1 MRTSTRRRA
10 VSFFAIVFI
19 AAGGMALNAF
29 ASQPPALVE
38 LDGRLVVA
46 HGDDFTGHNMVM
58 AASVRT
64 SHGTVRL
71 HVRASQHAQLMALA
85 GRQVR
90 VRGTREASGFN
101 ATNLSSQGVAASV
114 PSTGNKRIAVILMH
128 LPGSTTEPW
137 TKAQAQS
144 AFFGTNSVASW
155 FSEVST
161 GATTV
166 TGDVYGYYNTT
177 QTSTD
182 CVTLF
187 SDWQNQATAAAA
199 KDGYIASNYQ
209 HVVYATPD
217 LASCGFSGIAWIGQS
232 GVWLNGNINPGVAD
246 HELGHNLG
254 LRHAGTLDCG
264 TQVIGGSCTRSD
276 YGDPFD
282 VMGNAGA
289 NHHYSASHKAAIGY
303 LASSAVKTVTAGS
316 QTITL
321 TSSEQSVAGATQLI
335 NVQAPNGTKY
345 GIEKRSSFGTYD
357 QGLGGVWIR
366 QLGVANTD
374 DTTLLDMTPSTNA
387 FTDGNLSAGNTFT
400 DSASGISIRTES
412 EGTSTASVTVTVG
425 GTPTS
430 TTAPVAT
437 TTTTKATTTTT
448 APPPTTT
455 TTRATT
461 TTTAAPP
468 PPQPPLGTVSV
479 TVSGTTVVVTGS
491 TGNDTLHLWKV
502 RNNRLAIDANGAPIA
517 AGAGCSV
524 SNGVAQCGGKSFA
537 VAAGA
542 GADRITVSGAV
553 HSTQDGGDGN
563 DWMIGG
569 TSSDVFTGGAGFDAV
584 DYSTRTGTITGT
596 PGTGADDGT
605 RREADNIMGD
615 VEQVILPSAKAH

>member
-10 VSFFAIVFI
+10 VSFLAIVFI
-19 AAGGMALNAF
+19 AAGGMAINAF
-29 ASQPPALVE
+29 ASQRPALAE

-71 HVRASQHAQLMALA
+71 HVRASQHGQLMALG

-101 ATNLSSQGVAASV
+101 ATNVSAQSVAASI
-114 PSTGNKRIAVILMH
+114 PATGNKRIAVILMH
-128 LPGSTTEPW
+128 LPGSTAEPW
-137 TKAQAQS
+137 TTAQAQS
-144 AFFGTNSVASW
+144 AFFGSNSVATW
-155 FSEVST
+155 FHEVST

-166 TGDVYGYYNTT
+166 SGDVYGYYNTT

-199 KDGYIASNYQ
+199 KNGFVASNYQ
-209 HVVYATPD
+209 HVVYATPG
-217 LASCGFSGIAWIGQS
+217 LSSCGFSGIAWIGQS
-232 GVWLNGNINPGVAD
+232 GVWLNGNISPGVAD

-264 TQVIGGSCTRSD
+264 TQIIGGTCTRSD
-276 YGDPFD
+276 YGDPYD
-282 VMGNAGA
+282 TMGQAGA
-289 NHHYSASHKAAIGY
+289 NHHYNANHKAAIGY
-303 LASSAVKTVTAGS
+303 LAASSVQTVTSGT
-316 QTITL
+316 QTSTL

-366 QLGVANTD
+366 QLGMAGTD
-374 DTTLLDMTPSTNA
+374 DTTLLDMTPATSA
-387 FTDGNLSAGNTFT
+387 FTDGNLVAGNAFM
-400 DSASGISIRTES
+400 DSVSGISIRTVS
-412 EGTSTASVTVTVG
+412 EGTSTASITVTVG

-430 TTAPVAT
+430 TTAPVV
-437 TTTTKATTTTT
+437 
-448 APPPTTT
+448 TTT

-461 TTTAAPP
+461 TTTAPPATTTTRATTTTTAPPP
-468 PPQPPLGTVSV
+468 PPQPPAGVISV
-479 TVSGTTVVVTGS
+479 AVNGTTVVVTGS
-491 TGNDTLHLWKV
+491 TGNDTLQLWKI
-502 RNNRLAIDANGAPIA
+502 RNNRLAVDANGAAIV

-524 SNGVAQCGGKSFA
+524 SSGVAQCGGKSFA
-537 VAAGA
+537 IAGGA

-569 TSSDVFTGGAGFDAV
+569 TSSDMFIGGAGFDVV

-605 RREADNIMGD
+605 RREADNIMSD
-615 VEQVILPSAKAH
+615 VEQVILPAAKAH

>member
-1 MRTSTRRRA
+1 M
-10 VSFFAIVFI
+10 
-19 AAGGMALNAF
+19 
-29 ASQPPALVE
+29 
-38 LDGRLVVA
+38 
-46 HGDDFTGHNMVM
+46 
-58 AASVRT
+58 
-64 SHGTVRL
+64 
-71 HVRASQHAQLMALA
+71 
-85 GRQVR
+85 
-90 VRGTREASGFN
+90 
-101 ATNLSSQGVAASV
+101 
-114 PSTGNKRIAVILMH
+114 
-128 LPGSTTEPW
+128 
-137 TKAQAQS
+137 
-144 AFFGTNSVASW
+144 
-155 FSEVST
+155 
-161 GATTV
+161 
-166 TGDVYGYYNTT
+166 
-177 QTSTD
+177 
-182 CVTLF
+182 
-187 SDWQNQATAAAA
+187 
-199 KDGYIASNYQ
+199 
-209 HVVYATPD
+209 
-217 LASCGFSGIAWIGQS
+217 
-232 GVWLNGNINPGVAD
+232 WLNGNINPGVAD

-264 TQVIGGSCTRSD
+264 TQIIGGTCTRSD

-303 LASSAVKTVTAGS
+303 LASSSVKTVTLGNANDHADLERAERRGRDAAD
-316 QTITL
+316 QRD
-321 TSSEQSVAGATQLI
+321 
-335 NVQAPNGTKY
+335 QAPNGTKY

-366 QLGVANTD
+366 QLGLAATD

-387 FTDGNLSAGNTFT
+387 FTDGNLAAGNTFT
-400 DSASGISIRTES
+400 DSASGISIQTVS

-448 APPPTTT
+448 APPATTT

-479 TVSGTTVVVTGS
+479 AVNGTTVVVTGS
-491 TGNDTLHLWKV
+491 TGNDTLRLWKV
-502 RNNRLAIDANGAPIA
+502 RNNRLAVDANGAPIV

-569 TSSDVFTGGAGFDAV
+569 TSSDVFTGGAGFDVV

-596 PGTGADDGT
+596 PGTG
-605 RREADNIMGD
+605 R
-615 VEQVILPSAKAH
+615 